1 MVLSLTIT
9 MAAALVALVAF
20 RLVVTA
26 PTRHMVRRRDLVR
39 PLSLPARDTYARE
52 WWRIQAEF
60 VDFPQVALAD
70 ADALVVR
77 VLDARGAV
85 PPWQLESFRR
95 VVGGSTEEL
104 RQGLLRY
111 RRLFA
116 ELLEQPVE
124 GRPNPN

>member
-1 MVLSLTIT
+1 MALSLTMLAT
-9 MAAALVALVAF
+9 LVALVAF
-20 RLVVTA
+20 RFAATA
-26 PTRHMVRRRDLVR
+26 PTRRVLRSRDLVR
-39 PLSLPARDTYARE
+39 PLSLPVRDGYARE

-60 VDFPQVALAD
+60 VDFPQVALVD
-70 ADALVVR
+70 ADELVTR

-85 PPWQLESFRR
+85 PPRQLESCRHIVR
-95 VVGGSTEEL
+95 GGSTEEL

-124 GRPNPN
+124 GRPNLN